1 MERPRESTHT
11 RASVSLLK
19 MPATLALC
27 LNQTQCGSSQL
38 HQCDNHFVGGTVW
51 GLLCNRHTGAHWIK
65 PVWRVLVLEYKIV
78 PCVTMKKLTSLWLCF
93 LTYKMG
99 IMNCASELRLS
110 WEPGR
115 RSGPPAWP
123 HSGLSLSSQRE
134 LSVFYFCRSQ
144 RAELG
149 VGHVT
154 VCGLIPSPL
163 SGVTIYS
170 SMAESTLPLLQQSHP
185 HLRWPESFS
194 ARVQGLS
201 RLWFPS
207 EGWWRCWTH
216 GDAFD
221 FLGTLLALSNAKEE
235 LHLRSCLAF
244 FLTH

>member
-1 MERPRESTHT
+1 
-11 RASVSLLK
+11 
-19 MPATLALC
+19 
-27 LNQTQCGSSQL
+27 
-38 HQCDNHFVGGTVW
+38 
-51 GLLCNRHTGAHWIK
+51 
-65 PVWRVLVLEYKIV
+65 
-78 PCVTMKKLTSLWLCF
+78 MKKLTSLWLCF

-115 RSGPPAWP
+115 RGGPPAWP
-123 HSGLSLSSQRE
+123 HSSLSLSSQWE

-170 SMAESTLPLLQQSHP
+170 SIQNP
-185 HLRWPESFS
+185 HCPFCSKHLKVSKPPTSEMTWVS
-194 ARVQGLS
+194 ARVQGFS

-235 LHLRSCLAF
+235 LHLGSCLAF

>member
-1 MERPRESTHT
+1 MVLHNYINVITI
-11 RASVSLLK
+11 LL
-19 MPATLALC
+19 AALFEAAYVIDTLVHAGLS
-27 LNQTQCGSSQL
+27 QCGESWSWNVKL
-38 HQCDNHFVGGTVW
+38 S
-51 GLLCNRHTGAHWIK
+51 R
-65 PVWRVLVLEYKIV
+65 
-78 PCVTMKKLTSLWLCF
+78 VTMKKLTSLWLCF
-93 LTYKMG
+93 LTYKMR

-115 RSGPPAWP
+115 RGGPPTWS
-123 HSGLSLSSQRE
+123 HSSLSLSSERE
-134 LSVFYFCRSQ
+134 LSVFYFCRSR

-149 VGHVT
+149 VGHIT

-170 SMAESTLPLLQQSHP
+170 SMAESTLPFLQQSHP

-194 ARVQGLS
+194 ARVQGFS
-201 RLWFPS
+201 RLWLPS

>member
-11 RASVSLLK
+11 RASVFLLK

-51 GLLCNRHTGAHWIK
+51 GRLCDRHTGARWIK
-65 PVWRVLVLEYKIV
+65 PVWRVLVLECKIV
-78 PCVTMKKLTSLWLCF
+78 PCVTMKKLTFLWLCF

-115 RSGPPAWP
+115 RGGPPAWP
-123 HSGLSLSSQRE
+123 HSSLSLSSQRE

-149 VGHVT
+149 VGHIT

-170 SMAESTLPLLQQSHP
+170 SIQNPHCPCCSKATHIWDDLSLSLQGYRAFPGYGSP
-185 HLRWPESFS
+185 VKVGEDVGPT
-194 ARVQGLS
+194 VM
-201 RLWFPS
+201 RLISWVPY
-207 EGWWRCWTH
+207 
-216 GDAFD
+216 
-221 FLGTLLALSNAKEE
+221 
-235 LHLRSCLAF
+235 
-244 FLTH
+244 